1 MQKQISRFFLLSAL
15 LFSTF
20 WVAKAQIAARA
31 VLYNTNT
38 ESFPQITSYL
48 NAFDGAGNFIHG
60 LGVQN
65 VKIIEDGQS
74 LSIDEII
81 EMNPGSQYVVAI
93 NMGPAYAIQDVN
105 GISRFE
111 HIRTALQ
118 SWIETYPQTTADNLS
133 LVSNDELEGLHFDDP
148 AEWLSL
154 FQSFQPNFDTALPSL
169 DVLSQAIITASN
181 PTAQAGTGRG
191 ILLITPLPSA
201 ASLAALPSLESLAKQ
216 NQVRINI
223 WMVSSRAYFD
233 SPGAIQLEN
242 IALQSGGHF
251 FRYSGEESLPAVHQ
265 YVDPLRYTYSLTYTS
280 KISSGD
286 NHQIAANVNTSALTT
301 ISEAIEFSL
310 SVQPPNPILVS
321 PPIEIIRSEQVSDE
335 PSTDEPTYR
344 PNVHQ
349 IEILTEF
356 PDEYQR
362 QLQKS
367 SLLVDGEV
375 VDENSSPPFDRFNWD
390 LSTILEDSTHFIQV
404 EVVDNL
410 GLRGATLEHQVKIT
424 IAEAPFNFANLL
436 KQNLLLIIGISTAV
450 GLSLL
455 IMALIIQ
462 GKIQPGVTGRLSK
475 KKQNTDNQD
484 EKLKESKPSI
494 IDSQEIQERKNSW
507 INRFSWPK
515 RQAQISIPEEAFLEF
530 LVHNNGNQETNRV
543 PITQR
548 ELTFGNDPTLAT
560 IDLNDPSLE
569 ALHARIIKD
578 EDGTFRIVDEGS
590 IAGTWVNYSP
600 VTSQTVTLRHGDTI
614 HLGRIQFKF
623 KYADAGK
630 IPNPKV
636 FNQEQL

>member
-1 MQKQISRFFLLSAL
+1 MQKQISRFVLLSVL
-15 LFSTF
+15 LLSSF

-65 VKIIEDGQS
+65 VRIIEDGQS
-74 LSIDEII
+74 LPIDEIS

-105 GISRFE
+105 GISRYE
-111 HIRTALQ
+111 HIQTTLL
-118 SWIETYPQTTADNLS
+118 SWIETYPQTTTDNLS
-133 LVSNDELEGLHFDDP
+133 LVSNDELEGLHFEDP

-154 FQSFQPNFDTALPSL
+154 FQPYQPNFDTALPSL

-181 PTAQAGTGRG
+181 PTAQTGTGRG
-191 ILLITPLPSA
+191 ILLITPLPNED
-201 ASLAALPSLESLAKQ
+201 SLAALPSLEALAKQ

-242 IALQSGGHF
+242 IAIQTGGQF
-251 FRYSGEESLPAVHQ
+251 FPYSGEETLPAVNQ
-265 YVDPLRYTYSLTYTS
+265 YVDPLRYTYSLAYTS
-280 KISSGD
+280 QISSGD
-286 NHQIAANVNTSALTT
+286 SHQIAANVNTSALTT
-301 ISEAIEFSL
+301 ISETIEFSL
-310 SVQPPNPILVS
+310 SVSPPNPILVS
-321 PPIEIIRSEQVSDE
+321 PPIEIIRKEQVSDA
-335 PSTDEPTYR
+335 PSPDESTYS
-344 PNVHQ
+344 PDNHQ
-349 IEILTEF
+349 VEILTEF
-356 PDEYQR
+356 PDAYQR
-362 QLQKS
+362 QLQTS
-367 SLLVDGEV
+367 SLLVDGIV
-375 VDENSSPPFDRFNWD
+375 VDENTTPPFDKFNWD
-390 LSTILEDSTHFIQV
+390 LSTILEDSTHLIQV

-424 IAEAPFNFANLL
+424 IAEAPFNFVNLL
-436 KQNLLLIIGISTAV
+436 KQNMLLIIGISTAV

-455 IMALIIQ
+455 LMVLIIQ
-462 GKIQPGVTGRLSK
+462 GKIQPRVTGRLSK
-475 KKQNTDNQD
+475 KKQAVEDQNGTPKKKNLGTQD
-484 EKLKESKPSI
+484 SKDKQES
-494 IDSQEIQERKNSW
+494 KNSW
-507 INRFSWPK
+507 MNRFAWPK
-515 RQAQISIPEEAFLEF
+515 RQAQISIPEDAFLEF
-530 LVHNNGNQETNRV
+530 LVQTNGNQETNRIS
-543 PITQR
+543 ITQR

-569 ALHARIIKD
+569 ALHARIIKGD
-578 EDGTFRIVDEGS
+578 DGAFRIADEGS

-600 VTSQTVTLRHGDTI
+600 VLSQEVTLRHGDTI

-623 KYADAGK
+623 KYTDAGK
-630 IPNPKV
+630 IPKPKV